1 MTDDRSA
8 SASGRPPTLL
18 RATVPRT
25 EGPAVVLIPVFRPGQ
40 RLVDLVGALHRST
53 ADPPVVVVDDGSAPG
68 RRGFLD
74 AARAAGA
81 EVVVRSRHGGRRRAL
96 RTGLAH
102 VVAVHPGRGVIAADA
117 DGRSTVDD
125 ILCVGAVLAR
135 MGRITLAVHE
145 ASGGTLRRRHL
156 GDAAASLAT
165 GVTRGRIADAPTGL
179 CGVPA
184 DQVAWL
190 STAGGSRLGLA
201 LAGRRVPMVRV
212 PIRLPAESRASQRTV
227 DLAPTL

>member
-8 SASGRPPTLL
+8 GASSCPPTRL
-18 RATVPRT
+18 RATAPQT

-40 RLVDLVGALHRST
+40 RLVDLVGALRRST

-102 VVAVHPGRGVIAADA
+102 VVDVYPGRGVIAADA

-135 MGRITLAVHE
+135 MGRITLAVRE
-145 ASGGTLRRRHL
+145 ASDGTLRRRHL
-156 GDAAASLAT
+156 GDAAASLAA
-165 GVTRGRIADAPTGL
+165 GRGRIADAPTGL

-190 STAGGSRLGLA
+190 STAGASRLGLA
-201 LAGRRVPMVRV
+201 LAGRRSPVVRV
-212 PIRLPAESRASQRTV
+212 PIRLPAESRDSQRTA
-227 DLAPTL
+227 DLAPN